1 VDQGRPAIRSADSL
15 RRENGARGAVAEE
28 GERMSMVGS
37 RSETGAAALAAPGR
51 GSFINDPRN
60 RAIFWQGVLVL
71 VVGFILYSA
80 VSNARMNLAA
90 KGQVFGFDFLDAP
103 GGFDINQHLISFSS
117 EEGSTYGRAFLV
129 GLLNTLL
136 VAGIGIVLATI
147 LGFIVGIARLSTNWL
162 VAKVAQ
168 VYVEVIRNIPLL
180 LQLIFWYNAVLK
192 PLPNPRNA
200 LSFGA
205 GFFLSNRGLTVPEAS
220 FGPGAENIF
229 YALACGALIA
239 FAFRHWAKGRQE
251 KTGEQYPTGLVA
263 LAAIIGLPL
272 IVFFVVGQPI
282 HFDVPVQKGFNF
294 IGGLQVYPELVALL
308 LGLVLYTAAFIAE
321 IVRAGI
327 QAVSR
332 GQVEAANALGLRHK
346 PTLDLVVIPQAMR
359 VITPPLT
366 SQFLNLTKNSSLAV
380 AIGYPDLV
388 QIFAGTAL
396 NQSAKAIEIM
406 LMTMAVYL
414 ALSLVTSFV
423 MNIYNRR
430 MALVER

>member
-1 VDQGRPAIRSADSL
+1 MSIA
-15 RRENGARGAVAEE
+15 AV
-28 GERMSMVGS
+28 
-37 RSETGAAALAAPGR
+37 LAAPSR
-51 GSFINDPRN
+51 TSFVNDPKIRG
-60 RAIFWQGVLVL
+60 IFWQCVLVL
-71 VVGFILYSA
+71 VIGYLIYSA
-80 VSNARMNLAA
+80 IGNAQANLAA
-90 KGQVFGFDFLDAP
+90 KGQVFGFGFLSTP

-129 GLLNTLL
+129 GLLNTVL
-136 VAGIGIVLATI
+136 VSAIGIVLATL
-147 LGFIVGIARLSTNWL
+147 LGFVIGIARLSTNFI
-162 VAKVAQ
+162 VAKMAQ

-205 GFFLSNRGLTVPEAS
+205 GFFLSNRGLTVPEPS
-220 FGPGAENIF
+220 FGPGAENVF
-229 YALACGALIA
+229 YALLFGVLFA

-251 KTGEQYPTGLVA
+251 RTGQQYPIGIVA
-263 LAAIIGLPL
+263 LAAIIGLPVL
-272 IVFFVVGQPI
+272 VFFLSGRPI
-282 HFDVPVQKGFNF
+282 HVDVPVQKGFNF
-294 IGGLQVYPELVALL
+294 AGGLQVYPEFVALL

-332 GQVEAANALGLRHK
+332 GQIEAANALGLRHK
-346 PTLDLVVIPQAMR
+346 PTLNLVVIPQAMR

-366 SQFLNLTKNSSLAV
+366 SQYLNLTKNSSLAV

-414 ALSLVTSFV
+414 SLSLLTSFV

>member
-1 VDQGRPAIRSADSL
+1 
-15 RRENGARGAVAEE
+15 
-28 GERMSMVGS
+28 MSTVGLSS
-37 RSETGAAALAAPGR
+37 RTDAAALTAPGR
-51 GSFINDPRN
+51 GSFVNDPRN
-60 RAIFWQGVLVL
+60 RAIFWQVVLVAAIAYL
-71 VVGFILYSA
+71 VYAAID
-80 VSNARMNLAA
+80 NARTNLAA
-90 KGQVFGFDFLDAP
+90 KGQVFGFDFLSAP

-136 VAGIGIVLATI
+136 VSGIGIVLATI
-147 LGFIVGIARLSTNWL
+147 LGFIIGIARLSTNWI

-205 GFFLSNRGLTVPEAS
+205 GFFLSNRGLTIPAPS
-220 FGPGAENIF
+220 FGPGAENIL
-229 YALACGALIA
+229 YALIFAILFA
-239 FAFRHWAKGRQE
+239 FGFRHWAKGRQE
-251 KTGEQYPTGLVA
+251 RTGQQYPIGLVT
-263 LAAIIGLPL
+263 LVAIIGLPL
-272 IVFFVVGQPI
+272 LVYLLAGRPI
-282 HFDVPVQKGFNF
+282 QFDVPVQKGFNF
-294 IGGLQVYPELVALL
+294 TGGMQIFPELVALV

-327 QAVSR
+327 QAVSH
-332 GQVEAANALGLRHK
+332 GQIEAAHALGLRHK
-346 PTLDLVVIPQAMR
+346 PTLNLVVIPQAMR

-414 ALSLVTSFV
+414 AISLVTSFF

>member
-1 VDQGRPAIRSADSL
+1 MSTIGSSGRAD
-15 RRENGARGAVAEE
+15 
-28 GERMSMVGS
+28 
-37 RSETGAAALAAPGR
+37 AATLAAPSR
-51 GSFINDPRN
+51 GSFINDPKT
-60 RAIFWQGVLVL
+60 RAIFWQAVLVL
-71 VVGFILYSA
+71 VIAYLFYSA
-80 VSNARMNLAA
+80 IENARANLAA
-90 KGQVFGFDFLDAP
+90 KGQVFGFDFLSAP

-129 GLLNTLL
+129 GLINTLL
-136 VAGIGIVLATI
+136 VSAIGIVLATI
-147 LGFIVGIARLSTNWL
+147 LGFIIGIARLSTNWI
-162 VAKVAQ
+162 VAKVSQ
-168 VYVEVIRNIPLL
+168 IYVEVLRNIPLL

-205 GFFLSNRGLTVPEAS
+205 GIFLSNRGLTIPEPTFA
-220 FGPGAENIF
+220 PGAENIA
-229 YALACGALIA
+229 YAFVIALLFA

-251 KTGEQYPTGLVA
+251 KTGQQYPTGLVS
-263 LAAIIGLPL
+263 LVSIVGLPL
-272 IVFFVVGQPI
+272 LAYFLSGLPL

-294 IGGLQVYPELVALL
+294 SGGLQVYPEFVALV

-332 GQVEAANALGLRHK
+332 GQIEAAHALGLRQK
-346 PTLDLVVIPQAMR
+346 PTLNLVVIPQAMR

-414 ALSLVTSFV
+414 AISLVTSFV
-423 MNIYNRR
+423 MNVYNRR

>member
-1 VDQGRPAIRSADSL
+1 MEALQGS
-15 RRENGARGAVAEE
+15 
-28 GERMSMVGS
+28 ER
-37 RSETGAAALAAPGR
+37 LAATPDK
-51 GSFINDPRN
+51 GSFINDPRV
-60 RAIFWQGVLVL
+60 RGIFWQGVLVL
-71 VVGFILYSA
+71 VVGYLFYAAI
-80 VSNARMNLAA
+80 SNAQTNLAA
-90 KGQVFGFDFLDAP
+90 KGQVFGFGFLSTP
-103 GGFDINQHLISFSS
+103 GGFDVNQHLIPFSS

-129 GLLNTLL
+129 GLLNTIL

-147 LGFIVGIARLSTNWL
+147 LGFIIGVARLSSNWI
-162 VAKVAQ
+162 VAKFAQ

-192 PLPNPRNA
+192 PLPPPRQA
-200 LSFGA
+200 IAFGA
-205 GFFLSNRGLTVPEAS
+205 GFFLSNRGLTVPDPT
-220 FGPGAENIF
+220 FGPGSEMVG
-229 YALACGALIA
+229 YALLVGIAGAFI
-239 FAFRHWAKGRQE
+239 FRHWAKGVQE
-251 KTGEQYPTGLVA
+251 KTGQQYPIGLVSLA
-263 LAAIIGLPL
+263 LIIGLPL
-272 IVFFVVGQPI
+272 VAYFLLGRPI
-282 HFDVPVQKGFNF
+282 QFDVPVQKGFNF
-294 IGGLQVYPELVALL
+294 AGGMQVFPEFVALL
-308 LGLVLYTAAFIAE
+308 LGLVIYTAAFIAE

-332 GQVEAANALGLRHK
+332 GQVEAANALGLRNK
-346 PTLDLVVIPQAMR
+346 PTLNLVIIPQAMR

-366 SQFLNLTKNSSLAV
+366 SQYLNLTKNSSLAV

-414 ALSLVTSFV
+414 ALSLITSFA

>member
-1 VDQGRPAIRSADSL
+1 
-15 RRENGARGAVAEE
+15 
-28 GERMSMVGS
+28 MS
-37 RSETGAAALAAPGR
+37 AAALAAPAR
-51 GSFINDPRN
+51 TSFINDPRV
-60 RAIFWQGVLVL
+60 RGIFWQCVLVL
-71 VVGFILYSA
+71 IIGYLLYSA
-80 VSNARMNLAA
+80 ISNARTNLAA
-90 KGQVFGFDFLDAP
+90 KGQVFGFDFLSAP

-117 EEGSTYGRAFLV
+117 EEGSSYGRAFLV
-129 GLLNTLL
+129 GLLNTIL
-136 VAGIGIVLATI
+136 VSGIGIVLATM
-147 LGFIVGIARLSTNWL
+147 LGFFIGIARLSSNWI

-205 GFFLSNRGLTVPEAS
+205 GFFLSNRGLTVPEPT
-220 FGPGAENIF
+220 FGPGSGNVF
-229 YALACGALIA
+229 YAFVLGLLIA
-239 FAFRHWAKGRQE
+239 FGFRHWAKGQQD
-251 KTGEQYPTGLVA
+251 KTGQQYPTGLVA
-263 LAAIIGLPL
+263 LAAIVGLPL
-272 IVFFVVGQPI
+272 LTYLVLGRPI
-282 HFDVPVQKGFNF
+282 EFDVPVQKGFNF
-294 IGGLQVYPELVALL
+294 AGGLQVYPEFVALL
-308 LGLVLYTAAFIAE
+308 LGLVIYTAAFIAE

-332 GQVEAANALGLRHK
+332 GQVEAANALGLRSK

-414 ALSLVTSFV
+414 SLSLITSFV
-423 MNIYNRR
+423 MNVYNRR

>member
-1 VDQGRPAIRSADSL
+1 MASLEGRTGGASLAPPARVRL
-15 RRENGARGAVAEE
+15 V
-28 GERMSMVGS
+28 
-37 RSETGAAALAAPGR
+37 
-51 GSFINDPRN
+51 NDPRV
-60 RAIFWQGVLVL
+60 RGIFWQCVLVL
-71 VVGFILYSA
+71 VIGFLIYSA
-80 VSNARMNLAA
+80 IDNARTNLAS
-90 KGQVFGFDFLDAP
+90 KGQVFGFSFLETP

-117 EEGSTYGRAFLV
+117 AEGSSYGRAFLV
-129 GLLNTLL
+129 GLLNTVL
-136 VAGIGIVLATI
+136 VSAIGIVLATI
-147 LGFIVGIARLSTNWL
+147 LGFFIGIARLSTNWI

-192 PLPNPRNA
+192 PLPAPRAA

-205 GFFLSNRGLTVPEAS
+205 GFFLSNRGLTMPEPI
-220 FGPGAENIF
+220 FGPGAIDTL
-229 YALACGALIA
+229 YALIA
-239 FAFRHWAKGRQE
+239 GIIVALGFRHWAKGKQE
-251 KTGEQYPTGLVA
+251 KTGQQYPTGLVSLA
-263 LAAIIGLPL
+263 LILGLP
-272 IVFFVVGQPI
+272 IIAYFVLGRPI
-282 HFDVPVQKGFNF
+282 EFDVPVQKGFNF
-294 IGGLQVYPELVALL
+294 SGGLQVFPEFVALL
-308 LGLVLYTAAFIAE
+308 LGLVIYTAAFIAE

-332 GQVEAANALGLRHK
+332 GQVEAANALGLRNK

-414 ALSLVTSFV
+414 SLSLITSFV

>member
-1 VDQGRPAIRSADSL
+1 MANVS
-15 RRENGARGAVAEE
+15 
-28 GERMSMVGS
+28 
-37 RSETGAAALAAPGR
+37 AAAVAAPGR
-51 GSFINDPRN
+51 ASFVYDPKVRG
-60 RAIFWQGVLVL
+60 IFWQCVLVIVIGYL
-71 VVGFILYSA
+71 VYSA
-80 VSNARMNLAA
+80 ISNAQANLAA
-90 KGQVFGFDFLDAP
+90 KGQVFSFDFLSAP
-103 GGFDINQHLISFSS
+103 GGFDINQHLIPFSS
-117 EEGSTYGRAFLV
+117 EAGSTYGRAFLV
-129 GLLNTLL
+129 GLLNTIL
-136 VAGIGIVLATI
+136 VAGIGIVLATF
-147 LGFIVGIARLSTNWL
+147 LGFTIGVARLSTNWI

-168 VYVEVIRNIPLL
+168 TYVEVVRNIPLL

-205 GFFLSNRGLTVPEAS
+205 GFFLSNRGLTVPEPT
-220 FGPGAENIF
+220 FGPGSEDVF
-229 YALACGALIA
+229 YALLFGLLVA
-239 FAFRHWAKGRQE
+239 FTFRHWAKGRQE
-251 KTGEQYPTGLVA
+251 KTGAQYPTGLVA

-272 IVFFVVGQPI
+272 IAYLVFGRPI
-282 HFDVPVQKGFNF
+282 QFDVPVQKGFNF
-294 IGGLQVYPELVALL
+294 AGGLQVFPEFVALL
-308 LGLVLYTAAFIAE
+308 LGLVIYTAAFIAE

-332 GQVEAANALGLRHK
+332 GQVEAANALGLRNK

-406 LMTMAVYL
+406 LMTMSVYL
-414 ALSLVTSFV
+414 ALSLITSFF
-423 MNIYNRR
+423 MNLYNRR

>member
-1 VDQGRPAIRSADSL
+1 MVRL
-15 RRENGARGAVAEE
+15 END
-28 GERMSMVGS
+28 M
-37 RSETGAAALAAPGR
+37 GAAVIAAPAR
-51 GSFINDPRN
+51 ASLINDPRA
-60 RAIFWQGVLVL
+60 RGIFWQCVLVL
-71 VVGFILYSA
+71 LIGWVIYSA
-80 VSNARMNLAA
+80 ISNAQANLAA
-90 KGQVFGFDFLDAP
+90 KNQVFGFNFLSAP

-117 EEGSTYGRAFLV
+117 EEGSSYGRAFLV
-129 GLLNTLL
+129 GLLNTVL
-136 VAGIGIVLATI
+136 VSGIGIVLATL
-147 LGFIVGIARLSTNWL
+147 LGFFIGIARLSTNWI

-205 GFFLSNRGLTVPEAS
+205 GFFLSNRGLTVPEPT
-220 FGPGAENIF
+220 FEPGSGNIF
-229 YALACGALIA
+229 YAVVIGLLIA
-239 FAFRHWAKGRQE
+239 FGFRHWAKGRQE
-251 KTGEQYPTGLVA
+251 KTGVQYPVGLVA
-263 LAAIIGLPL
+263 LAAIVGLPVL
-272 IVFFVVGQPI
+272 AYLVLGRPI
-282 HFDVPVQKGFNF
+282 TFDVPVQKGFNF
-294 IGGLQVYPELVALL
+294 IGGLQVFPEFVALL
-308 LGLVLYTAAFIAE
+308 LGLVIYTAAFIAE

-332 GQVEAANALGLRHK
+332 GQVEAANALGLRTK
-346 PTLDLVVIPQAMR
+346 PTLNLVVIPQAMR

-366 SQFLNLTKNSSLAV
+366 SQYLNLTKNSSLAV

-406 LMTMAVYL
+406 LMTMGVYL
-414 ALSLVTSFV
+414 TLSLITSFV
-423 MNIYNRR
+423 MNVYNRR

>member
-1 VDQGRPAIRSADSL
+1 MAGPISSTIDSAPL
-15 RRENGARGAVAEE
+15 
-28 GERMSMVGS
+28 
-37 RSETGAAALAAPGR
+37 APGR
-51 GSFINDPRN
+51 ASLLYDPKVRGYV
-60 RAIFWQGVLVL
+60 WQGLLVIAIAFL
-71 VVGFILYSA
+71 LYSA
-80 VSNARMNLAA
+80 IENAHTNLAK
-90 KGQVFGFDFLDAP
+90 KGQVFGFDFLSLP
-103 GGFDINQHLISFSS
+103 GGFDVNQHLISFSS

-129 GLLNTLL
+129 GLLNTIL
-136 VAGIGIVLATI
+136 VSAIGIVLATI
-147 LGFIVGIARLSTNWL
+147 LGFIIGVARLSTNWI
-162 VAKVAQ
+162 VAKMAQ

-200 LSFGA
+200 LSFGG
-205 GFFLSNRGLTVPEAS
+205 GFFLSNRGLTVPQPS
-220 FGPGAENIF
+220 FGPGFEDIL
-229 YALACGALIA
+229 YALVLGLIVA
-239 FAFRHWAKGRQE
+239 FVFRHWAKGQQE
-251 KTGEQYPTGLVA
+251 RTGRQYPTALVGLAVVI
-263 LAAIIGLPL
+263 LLPL
-272 IVFFVVGQPI
+272 IAFFALGRPVT
-282 HFDVPVQKGFNF
+282 FDLPVQKGFNF
-294 IGGLQVYPELVALL
+294 AGGVQIYPEFVALL
-308 LGLVLYTAAFIAE
+308 LGLVIYTAAFIAE

-332 GQVEAANALGLRHK
+332 GQVEAAHALGLRHK
-346 PTLDLVVIPQAMR
+346 PTLNLVVIPQAMR

-414 ALSLVTSFV
+414 ALSVITSFV

>member
-1 VDQGRPAIRSADSL
+1 
-15 RRENGARGAVAEE
+15 
-28 GERMSMVGS
+28 MSMAGLED
-37 RSETGAAALAAPGR
+37 RMGGAALAPPPR
-51 GSFINDPRN
+51 VSLINDPKVRG
-60 RAIFWQGVLVL
+60 IFWQCVLVL
-71 VVGFILYSA
+71 VIGYVIYSA
-80 VSNARMNLAA
+80 ISNAQSNLAS
-90 KGQVFGFDFLDAP
+90 KGQVFGFDFLSAP

-117 EEGSTYGRAFLV
+117 AEGSSYGRAFLV
-129 GLLNTLL
+129 GLLNTVL
-136 VAGIGIVLATI
+136 VSAIGIVLATF
-147 LGFIVGIARLSTNWL
+147 LGFFIGIARLSTNWI

-192 PLPNPRNA
+192 PLPAPRAA

-205 GFFLSNRGLTVPEAS
+205 GFFLSNRGLTMPEPV
-220 FGPGAENIF
+220 FGPAAIDIL
-229 YALACGALIA
+229 YALIA
-239 FAFRHWAKGRQE
+239 GIFVAVGFRHWAKGRQE
-251 KTGEQYPTGLVA
+251 KTGEQYPTGLVS

-272 IVFFVVGQPI
+272 IAYFIVGRPI
-282 HFDVPVQKGFNF
+282 EFDVPVQKGFNF
-294 IGGLQVYPELVALL
+294 SGGLQVFPEFVALL
-308 LGLVLYTAAFIAE
+308 LGLVIYTAAFIAE

-332 GQVEAANALGLRHK
+332 GQVEAANALGLRNK

-414 ALSLVTSFV
+414 SLSLITSFV

>member
-1 VDQGRPAIRSADSL
+1 
-15 RRENGARGAVAEE
+15 
-28 GERMSMVGS
+28 
-37 RSETGAAALAAPGR
+37 
-51 GSFINDPRN
+51 
-60 RAIFWQGVLVL
+60 
-71 VVGFILYSA
+71 
-80 VSNARMNLAA
+80 
-90 KGQVFGFDFLDAP
+90 
-103 GGFDINQHLISFSS
+103 
-117 EEGSTYGRAFLV
+117 
-129 GLLNTLL
+129 
-136 VAGIGIVLATI
+136 
-147 LGFIVGIARLSTNWL
+147 
-162 VAKVAQ
+162 
-168 VYVEVIRNIPLL
+168 
-180 LQLIFWYNAVLK
+180 VLK

-205 GFFLSNRGLTVPEAS
+205 GFFLSNRGLTVPEPS
-220 FGPGAENIF
+220 FGPGAENVF
-229 YALACGALIA
+229 YALLFGVLFA

-251 KTGEQYPTGLVA
+251 RTGQQYPIGIVA
-263 LAAIIGLPL
+263 LAAIIGLPVL
-272 IVFFVVGQPI
+272 VFFLSGRPI
-282 HFDVPVQKGFNF
+282 HVDVPVQKGFNF
-294 IGGLQVYPELVALL
+294 AGGLQVYPEFVALL

-332 GQVEAANALGLRHK
+332 GQIEAANALGLRHK
-346 PTLDLVVIPQAMR
+346 PTLNLVVIPQAMR

-366 SQFLNLTKNSSLAV
+366 SQYLNLTKNSSLAV

-414 ALSLVTSFV
+414 SLSLLTSFV

>member
-1 VDQGRPAIRSADSL
+1 M
-15 RRENGARGAVAEE
+15 RETNV
-28 GERMSMVGS
+28 
-37 RSETGAAALAAPGR
+37 GAAAIAAPGR
-51 GSFINDPRN
+51 ASLVNDPKVRG
-60 RAIFWQGVLVL
+60 IFWQGVLVIVIGYL
-71 VVGFILYSA
+71 IYSA
-80 VSNARMNLAA
+80 ISNAQSNLAA
-90 KGQVFGFDFLDAP
+90 KGQVFGFDFLTHP
-103 GGFDINQHLISFSS
+103 GGFDVNQHLISFSS

-129 GLLNTLL
+129 GLLNTVL
-136 VAGIGIVLATI
+136 VSGIGIVLATL
-147 LGFIVGIARLSTNWL
+147 LGFFIGIARLSSNWI

-192 PLPNPRNA
+192 PLPPPRAA

-205 GFFLSNRGLTVPEAS
+205 GFFLSNRGLTVPEPT
-220 FGPGAENIF
+220 FGAGSGNIF
-229 YALACGALIA
+229 YALVIGLLVA
-239 FAFRHWAKGRQE
+239 FGFRHWARGRQE

-272 IVFFVVGQPI
+272 IVYLALGRPI
-282 HFDVPVQKGFNF
+282 EFDVPVQKGFNF
-294 IGGLQVYPELVALL
+294 AGGLQVYPEFVALL
-308 LGLVLYTAAFIAE
+308 MGLVIYTAAFIAE

-332 GQVEAANALGLRHK
+332 GQVEAANALGLRSK

-396 NQSAKAIEIM
+396 NQSSKAIEIM

-414 ALSLVTSFV
+414 ALSLVTSFF

>member
-1 VDQGRPAIRSADSL
+1 MVRLDND
-15 RRENGARGAVAEE
+15 RGAAV
-28 GERMSMVGS
+28 
-37 RSETGAAALAAPGR
+37 LAAPGR
-51 GSFINDPRN
+51 ASVINDPKMRG
-60 RAIFWQGVLVL
+60 IFWQCVLVI
-71 VVGFILYSA
+71 VIAYVIYSA
-80 VSNARMNLAA
+80 ISNAQTNLAA
-90 KGQVFGFDFLDAP
+90 KGQAFGFGFLDAP

-129 GLLNTLL
+129 GLLNTVL
-136 VAGIGIVLATI
+136 VSAIGIVLATI
-147 LGFIVGIARLSTNWL
+147 LGFFIGIARLSTNWI
-162 VAKVAQ
+162 VARVAQ
-168 VYVEVIRNIPLL
+168 VYVEVIRNVPLL

-192 PLPNPRNA
+192 PLPAPRNA
-200 LSFGA
+200 ISFGA
-205 GFFLSNRGLTVPEAS
+205 GFFLSNRGLTVPEPT
-220 FGPGAENIF
+220 FGPGSADIF
-229 YALACGALIA
+229 YAFVIGLLIA
-239 FAFRHWAKGRQE
+239 LGFRHWARGRQE
-251 KTGEQYPTGLVA
+251 RTGAQYPTGLVA
-263 LAAIIGLPL
+263 LAAIIGLPIIAYL
-272 IVFFVVGQPI
+272 VLGRPI
-282 HFDVPVQKGFNF
+282 TFDVPVQKGFNF
-294 IGGLQVYPELVALL
+294 AGGLQIFPEFVALL
-308 LGLVLYTAAFIAE
+308 LGLVIYTAAFIAE

-332 GQVEAANALGLRHK
+332 GQIEAAHALGLRNK

-414 ALSLVTSFV
+414 SLSLITSFV
-423 MNIYNRR
+423 MNVYNRR

>member
-1 VDQGRPAIRSADSL
+1 
-15 RRENGARGAVAEE
+15 
-28 GERMSMVGS
+28 MSMARLEDRAG
-37 RSETGAAALAAPGR
+37 GAALAPPDR
-51 GSFINDPRN
+51 GSLVNDPRV
-60 RAIFWQGVLVL
+60 RGIFWQCVLVL
-71 VVGFILYSA
+71 VIGFLVYSA
-80 VSNARMNLAA
+80 ISNALANLAS
-90 KGQVFGFDFLDAP
+90 KGQVFGFGFLDTP
-103 GGFDINQHLISFSS
+103 GGFDINQHLISYSS
-117 EEGSTYGRAFLV
+117 AEGSTYGRAFLV
-129 GLLNTLL
+129 GLLNTVL
-136 VAGIGIVLATI
+136 VSLIGIVLATI
-147 LGFIVGIARLSTNWL
+147 LGFFVGIARLSTNWI

-180 LQLIFWYNAVLK
+180 LQLIFWYKVVLSW
-192 PLPNPRNA
+192 LPDLRDA
-200 LSFGA
+200 YSLG
-205 GFFLSNRGLTVPEAS
+205 GFFLHKRGLTMPDPI
-220 FGPGAENIF
+220 FGPGSIDIF
-229 YALACGALIA
+229 YAFIIGIVIA

-251 KTGEQYPTGLVA
+251 TTGEQYPTGMVA

-272 IVFFVVGQPI
+272 IAYFALGRPI
-282 HFDVPVQKGFNF
+282 QFDVPVHKGFNF
-294 IGGLQVYPELVALL
+294 SGGLQVFPEFVALL
-308 LGLVLYTAAFIAE
+308 SGLVIYTAAFIAE

-332 GQVEAANALGLRHK
+332 GQVEAANALGLRNK

-414 ALSLVTSFV
+414 SLSLITSFV
-423 MNIYNRR
+423 MNVYNRR

>member
-1 VDQGRPAIRSADSL
+1 M
-15 RRENGARGAVAEE
+15 
-28 GERMSMVGS
+28 MSMARLEDPMG
-37 RSETGAAALAAPGR
+37 GAALAPPAR
-51 GSFINDPRN
+51 VSLINDPRI
-60 RAIFWQGVLVL
+60 RGIFWQCVLVL
-71 VVGFILYSA
+71 VIGYLIYSA
-80 VSNARMNLAA
+80 ISNAQTNLAS
-90 KGQVFGFDFLDAP
+90 KGQVFGFDFLSAP

-117 EEGSTYGRAFLV
+117 AEGSSYGRAFLV
-129 GLLNTLL
+129 GLLNTIL
-136 VAGIGIVLATI
+136 VSAIGIVLATI
-147 LGFIVGIARLSTNWL
+147 LGFFIGIARLSTNWI
-162 VAKVAQ
+162 VARVAQ

-192 PLPNPRNA
+192 PLPAPRAA

-205 GFFLSNRGLTVPEAS
+205 GFFLSNRGLTMPDPI
-220 FGPGAENIF
+220 FGENAIDIL
-229 YALACGALIA
+229 YALIA
-239 FAFRHWAKGRQE
+239 GIFIAIGFRHWAKGRQE

-263 LAAIIGLPL
+263 LAAIVGLPL
-272 IVFFVVGQPI
+272 IAYFILGRPI
-282 HFDVPVQKGFNF
+282 TFDVPVQKGFNF
-294 IGGLQVYPELVALL
+294 SGGLQVFPEFVALL
-308 LGLVLYTAAFIAE
+308 LGLVIYTAAFIAE

-332 GQVEAANALGLRHK
+332 GQVEAANALGLRNK

-414 ALSLVTSFV
+414 SLSLITSFI